1 MNTSIMGVISAVK
14 ISAIFFHM
22 LHAAPCVF
30 SCYMDTKT
38 APIIPVIGGVGGGGA
53 CETHKSHCYGWP
65 MKTNLDWWTWI
76 KKALLNAFL

>member
-38 APIIPVIGGVGGGGA
+38 APIIPVIGGVRGGVLVRL
-53 CETHKSHCYGWP
+53 T
-65 MKTNLDWWTWI
+65 
-76 KKALLNAFL
+76 KAIVMAGQ